1 MKHAQKS
8 NFHYCL
14 LVAYDALTVSMKT
27 PVQHMGLFEDAY
39 VKFNGM

>member
-14 LVAYDALTVSMKT
+14 LVAYALTASMKT
-27 PVQHMGLFEDAY
+27 PVKHTGLFGNAY
-39 VKFNGM
+39 VKFNEM